1 MNTIMV
7 TGIKSISQQQV
18 SAMGLNGLSAAT
30 VSQMPSQEV
39 PVKRSTASDTRRVS
53 VALID
58 SQLKIA
64 RLVNDCKELW
74 SNFLFAPVLT
84 ICDSNSYFYWIS
96 LWAVRRMMMI
106 KFYARFFFIESP
118 TTKFFITLLDF
129 MMTGLLLLW
138 KLFLILKIF

>member
-1 MNTIMV
+1 MV

-64 RLVNDCKELW
+64 RLVNDCKEL
-74 SNFLFAPVLT
+74 
-84 ICDSNSYFYWIS
+84 
-96 LWAVRRMMMI
+96 
-106 KFYARFFFIESP
+106 
-118 TTKFFITLLDF
+118 
-129 MMTGLLLLW
+129 
-138 KLFLILKIF
+138 